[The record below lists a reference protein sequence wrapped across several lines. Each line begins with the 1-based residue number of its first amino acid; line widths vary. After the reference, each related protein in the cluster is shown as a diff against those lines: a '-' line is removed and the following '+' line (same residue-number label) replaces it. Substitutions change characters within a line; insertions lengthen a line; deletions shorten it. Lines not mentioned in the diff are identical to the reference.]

1 VNAGSK
7 TSKGTGVRSVALIDS
22 PAWMLRNNVV
32 IYGEEET
39 LSAAVSPY
47 VQVGE
52 YIFSFDRLWG
62 LFYNQC

>member
-1 VNAGSK
+1 
-7 TSKGTGVRSVALIDS
+7 
-22 PAWMLRNNVV
+22 MLRNNVV